1 MEIASFITRNRN
13 KSQQLA
19 DYGATRA
26 QLSRRLL
33 TVRRK
38 LGRTSPKGKQYA
50 PAAKIT
56 AEDIANNHE
65 FVQFLLLL
73 AERAWAQAMHMKSAH
88 SSDTATQG
96 ITGPTRR
103 HIISRLY
110 KASMYAK
117 QLLNLLEERSTA
129 GANEVDILEAR
140 AYCGSLEGAVQFEKQ
155 SWKSCLEC
163 YSQSRVIYDV
173 LAVSIKHEYHRE
185 LLSSTVDPSIRYAA
199 YQSHI
204 PRSIAESVI
213 ARRHFPRSDAN
224 LIFAIEQL
232 HPGALSEHDAASKS
246 GSVVATN
253 DIPKTISWRSRTVG
267 LEDASIAQALASV
280 ATAEDQLSQFLQL
293 PTNTATTAK
302 EKAAAYDGILI
313 ASQDAVDA
321 ARRAIEDLVEEGVGQ
336 GDKRMQALQITRTA
350 VNYSLVG
357 WRVGRNRVLCGEQ
370 DGAVSASGTLKKKDQ
385 KKDSKKSV
393 SKEEGQGKELA
404 YLKERV
410 VLYDAILQSID
421 SVMELPGVAGDQE
434 FVVELESK
442 RAYFQALKCLSIA
455 RSHVIVSKPKNALA
469 LISRSLNLSTRSL
482 VQSSLSKPSS
492 QGSPPNLDVSHEQAK
507 TLNELLH
514 SLELQYRALVNLS
527 DLSASVKSMSSPRA
541 PLVEL
546 LTEYPSRGVE
556 LNNLVN
562 YPPKLKP
569 VPVKPLFLDVAWNYI
584 EYPGRVKTLT
594 EDKAS
599 RAKEPATEKGEDR
612 KERRKGWF
620 GFGR

>member
-1 MEIASFITRNRN
+1 MEIASFIAGNRN

-33 TVRRK
+33 TMRRK
-38 LGRTSPKGKQYA
+38 LGRTSQKGKQYA
-50 PAAKIT
+50 PTAKIT

-96 ITGPTRR
+96 ITGSTRR

-110 KASMYAK
+110 KASTYAK

-129 GANEVDILEAR
+129 GANNLDILEAR

-155 SWKSCLEC
+155 NWKSCLEC
-163 YSQSRVIYDV
+163 YSQSRVIYDA
-173 LAVSIKHEYHRE
+173 LAVSIKHEYYRE

-199 YQSHI
+199 YQLHI

-213 ARRHFPRSDAN
+213 ARRHFPRSDAD
-224 LIFAIEQL
+224 LIFAVEQL

-246 GSVVATN
+246 GSVAATEE
-253 DIPKTISWRSRTVG
+253 IPRTISWRSRTVG

-280 ATAEDQLSQFLQL
+280 ATAEDQLSQFLQM

-350 VNYSLVG
+350 VNYSLIG

-370 DGAVSASGTLKKKDQ
+370 DGAVSASGTLKKDQ
-385 KKDSKKSV
+385 KKDSKNSV
-393 SKEEGQGKELA
+393 SKEEGQGKKLA

-421 SVMELPGVAGDQE
+421 SVTELPGVAGDQE

-469 LISRSLNLSTRSL
+469 LIARSLNLSTRSL
-482 VQSSLSKPSS
+482 AQYSPPKPSS

-514 SLELQYRALVNLS
+514 SLELQYRAFVDLS
-527 DLSASVKSMSSPRA
+527 DLSASVKTMSSPRA

-599 RAKEPATEKGEDR
+599 TAKEAATEKGEDR